1 MPLSIR
7 IAGLAVAA
15 TVAGA
20 LLIPQFKS
28 RPAEAALAVRTEA
41 KPMPAAAYEP
51 PVATFRIVPADSSAA
66 EHTMPRLTDY

>member
-1 MPLSIR
+1 MPLTIR

-20 LLIPQFKS
+20 LLIPNFKS
-28 RPAEAALAVRTEA
+28 RPAEAAPAARTE
-41 KPMPAAAYEP
+41 PQPLPAARYE

>member
-28 RPAEAALAVRTEA
+28 RPAEAALAVRAEA
-41 KPMPAAAYEP
+41 KPIPAAHYE

-66 EHTMPRLTDY
+66 EHAMPRLTDY